1 MKLYELDDLIKTL
14 CPIEGVNSSGAIWFK
29 PEATPEQREAA
40 EALMAQMLPQLDVEA
55 F

>member
-1 MKLYELDDLIKTL
+1 MKLYEIDEAIKAV
-14 CPIEGVNSSGAIWFK
+14 CPIEGVNSSGVIWFK

-40 EALMAQMLPQLDVEA
+40 EALMAQMLPDLDVEG